1 MNDLIK
7 KNQAYKKKVAFRNIA
22 IVLMFVCALTVS
34 FIVSMNTG
42 YTKLSALDTLR
53 TLFGGGTERENVI
66 LFDFRLPRITL
77 SILVGVGLALSGC
90 IVQGVTK
97 NALADPGLLG
107 ISAGAGLMVILFT
120 MFVGTGTFL
129 SVFTL
134 PFLALIGAGLTA
146 ILINVLAYKKTDGVA
161 PMRLI
166 LTGIAM
172 QAGISALTTVLVIKL
187 NEEQYDFVAV
197 WRAGNIW
204 GGDWRFVLA
213 LLPWLLVLIPYLIY
227 KSRKLDVLSL
237 SEDTAHSLGVS
248 VAKQHRNMLFVSV
261 ALAASCVSVSGSISF
276 VGLIAPHLARRLVGS
291 RHIILIPV
299 CALVGALLVSVAD
312 TLSRVI
318 LPPAGIP
325 TGIIVAIIGAPYFL
339 YLLATDGQRSRRG

>member
-7 KNQAYKKKVAFRNIA
+7 KNQAYENKVAFRNIA
-22 IVLMFVCALTVS
+22 IVLMCACALAVS
-34 FIVSMNTG
+34 FIVSMKTG
-42 YTKLSALDTLR
+42 HAKLSALDTLR

-77 SILVGVGLALSGC
+77 SILVGAGLALSGC
-90 IVQGVTK
+90 TVQGVTK
-97 NALADPGLLG
+97 NAMADPGLLG
-107 ISAGAGLMVILFT
+107 ITAGAGLMVILFT
-120 MFVGTGTFL
+120 MFVGTESFL
-129 SVFTL
+129 SIFTL
-134 PFLALIGAGLTA
+134 PFLALLGAGLTA
-146 ILINVLAYKKTDGVA
+146 ILITVLAYKKTDGIA

-172 QAGISALTTVLVIKL
+172 QAGISALTIVLVIKL
-187 NEEQYDFVAV
+187 SEEQYDFVAA
-197 WRAGNIW
+197 WRAGDIW
-204 GGDWRFVLA
+204 GSNWQFVIA
-213 LLPWLLVLIPYLIY
+213 LLPWLLILIPYLMY
-227 KSRKLDVLSL
+227 NSRKLDVLSM
-237 SEDTAHSLGVS
+237 SDDTAYSLGVS
-248 VAKQHRNMLFVSV
+248 VVKQHRKLLFVSV

-291 RHIILIPV
+291 RHSILIPV
-299 CALVGALLVSVAD
+299 CALVGAVLVSVAD

-339 YLLATDGQRSRRG
+339 YLLATANER